1 MGRWDSRP
9 PRGESPR
16 RGESQ
21 RRSARTPERHGPGAK
36 PRPQAPDRPSAKPK
50 PERPQPRMPERA
62 QARIPERAQERGPDR
77 GPQPR
82 AQERLHEGGPDRT
95 VSRVEVWIYG
105 YHPAAAALA
114 NPARKILRVVAT
126 ADIAERLKND
136 GAIPQ
141 ESLARLRIL
150 PRHEIDQLVGK
161 DAVHQGIAVLAR
173 PLGHHLQDVLDAL
186 EHREDACL
194 VLLDQV
200 TDPHNVGAILRSAAA
215 FGAAGVIV
223 TDRHAPSDTGV
234 LAKAASGA
242 LEVVPLVRAVNL
254 ARALDQLREANFW
267 RYGLDERG
275 EAALNSLDLRGRAC
289 IVLGAEGEGL
299 RRLTAEKCD
308 RLITIPTSA
317 ALAALNVSNAAAVAT
332 YEWAR
337 QRQSA

>member
-1 MGRWDSRP
+1 MRQRP
-9 PRGESPR
+9 H
-16 RGESQ
+16 
-21 RRSARTPERHGPGAK
+21 RSH
-36 PRPQAPDRPSAKPK
+36 RPAPHRPS
-50 PERPQPRMPERA
+50 
-62 QARIPERAQERGPDR
+62 RG
-77 GPQPR
+77 GHQ
-82 AQERLHEGGPDRT
+82 
-95 VSRVEVWIYG
+95 SVWLYG
-105 YHPAAAALA
+105 RHAVAAALA
-114 NPARKILRVVAT
+114 NPERRI
-126 ADIAERLKND
+126 ERLFATREMADRLATELGKGVIGKTD
-136 GAIPQ
+136 TAIVTR
-141 ESLARLRIL
+141 EDLAQRL
-150 PRHEIDQLVGK
+150 PAG
-161 DAVHQGIAVLAR
+161 AVHQGIAALVAPLEEPMLEDLLARCGEDALVLA
-173 PLGHHLQDVLDAL
+173 
-186 EHREDACL
+186 
-194 VLLDQV
+194 LDQV

-223 TDRHAPSDTGV
+223 TDRHAPADTGV

-254 ARALDQLREANFW
+254 ARALDQLKEANFW

-317 ALAALNVSNAAAVAT
+317 ALAALNVSNAAAVAA